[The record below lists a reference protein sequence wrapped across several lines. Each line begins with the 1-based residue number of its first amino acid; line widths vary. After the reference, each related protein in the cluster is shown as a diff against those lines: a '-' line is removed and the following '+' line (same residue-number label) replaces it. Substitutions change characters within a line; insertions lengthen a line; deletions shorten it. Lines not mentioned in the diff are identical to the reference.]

1 MNSREYHP
9 TARPESSRRSYHS
22 PRREAQAQATREA
35 ILDAARVLFADRGV
49 ATTTITEIA
58 EAAAVARATVV
69 AAFGTK
75 RAILEALIAGLAR
88 GGADAPVAERNEW
101 RAMVGAGDAAELLKR
116 HAHIARGIHERT
128 AELIDIIWREAP
140 VDPELENLRR
150 AGAERRLRD
159 TRQVVDAL
167 ADGSWLRAGLTRS
180 QAAETLWALNHPA
193 LYRTLTV
200 DRGWSQLR
208 WERWLADVSY
218 RVLVDGA

>member
-1 MNSREYHP
+1 M
-9 TARPESSRRSYHS
+9 SSRRSYHS

-75 RAILEALIAGLAR
+75 RAMLEALIARLAR
-88 GGADAPVAERNEW
+88 GGDAFVPVAERNEW
-101 RAMVGAGDAAELLKR
+101 RAMVGAGDAADLLQR
-116 HAHIARGIHERT
+116 HAHIARGSHERT
-128 AELIDIIWREAP
+128 AELIDIVSREAP
-140 VDPELENLRR
+140 MDPELEDLRR

-167 ADGSWLRAGLTRS
+167 ADRSWLRAGLTRS
-180 QAAETLWALNHPA
+180 QAAETLWALNHPV
-193 LYRTLTV
+193 LYRTLTA
-200 DRGWSQLR
+200 DRGWPPLR
-208 WERWLADVSY
+208 WERWLADVSC
-218 RVLVDGA
+218 RVLVDGG